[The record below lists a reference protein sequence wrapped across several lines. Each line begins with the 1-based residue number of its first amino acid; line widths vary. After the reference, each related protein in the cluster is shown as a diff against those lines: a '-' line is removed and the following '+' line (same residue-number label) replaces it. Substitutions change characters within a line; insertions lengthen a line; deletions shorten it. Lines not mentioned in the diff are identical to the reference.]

1 MRIVEDLYAIV
12 LFVYPHLKLI
22 FHRTFYFPQHT
33 QCKCRIIFKG
43 TVDLLVAHYLLIWY
57 QQTLQSLQ
65 PTRSG
70 TTNLFLNR
78 CRYLKN
84 RGVRSTTSVTC
95 KTKKKIK
102 GLWINFFIVTDFK
115 IRSHVMLYFL
125 YISWLFHSITTCSF
139 S

>member
-84 RGVRSTTSVTC
+84 RGGAIHNFC
-95 KTKKKIK
+95 HMQKKKK
-102 GLWINFFIVTDFK
+102 GLWINFFIVTEFK
-115 IRSHVMLYFL
+115 IRWHVMLYFL